1 MKIVKSAYVIL
12 CFTLLSVIANSIA
25 LNILITKTLNDV
37 KDLPDYLTDVSYSE
51 CENLYNIFKKQ
62 EKYISLTVNHE
73 DLTEVESSFAEM
85 LGAIK
90 ANDSES
96 VLSIKSRLIDALEH
110 LRRLSGINIDSIL

>member
-1 MKIVKSAYVIL
+1 MKIVKSAYVML

-25 LNILITKTLNDV
+25 LNMLISKTLNDV
-37 KDLPDYLTDVSYSE
+37 KSMPDFLTETSYAE
-51 CENLYNIFKKQ
+51 CKILYSDFKTQ

-73 DLTEVESSFAEM
+73 DLTDVEASFAEM

-90 ANDSES
+90 AQDTES
-96 VLSIKSRLIDALEH
+96 MLTIKSRLIDALEH